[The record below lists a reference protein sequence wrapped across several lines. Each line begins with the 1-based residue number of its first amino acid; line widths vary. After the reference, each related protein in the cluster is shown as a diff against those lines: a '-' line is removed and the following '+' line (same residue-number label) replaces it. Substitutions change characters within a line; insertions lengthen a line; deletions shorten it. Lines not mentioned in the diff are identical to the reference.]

1 MEFTSRTINRTVLM
15 SLIILVIPMVTFPS
29 LLGTELAKASLT
41 AFLIELVVYAVLV
54 FFIRSQANL
63 IQLAQTAGI
72 CLIYRLI
79 LGTIFGLLISVMYA
93 MRVTVSVPLG
103 LISYLPAVILQVLA
117 TPFILLPIIDQ
128 IIPSNRR
135 RLVVQPPTSDI
146 DISMTIGTGSSKNS
160 VVRSNRPAGAGAGTR
175 NEIPMGLKRTS
186 IHTASPL
193 VRELTGFD
201 RATRYLGEDG
211 SVQLAAVVDREGLL
225 VSNFCRGDII
235 AEDWAPLAIL
245 FGDATAAVLD
255 RAKLGSAD
263 KVDLLVNDRH
273 VVVVDV
279 DGFKMMVVA
288 ERRGDDLLG
297 VRINQGIEI
306 IRKFIKERYSKL
318 RESNLEKSYVSGAK
332 RS

>member
-1 MEFTSRTINRTVLM
+1 MELTSRMINRTILM

-41 AFLIELVVYAVLV
+41 AFLIELVVYAVLI

-63 IQLAQTAGI
+63 VQLIQTAGV

-93 MRVTVSVPLG
+93 MSVTVSVPLG
-103 LISYLPAVILQVLA
+103 LISYLPAVILQVVA

-128 IIPSNRR
+128 IIPSSRR
-135 RLVVQPPTSDI
+135 RLAVQPPTPGI
-146 DISMTIGTGSSKNS
+146 DISMTIQTGSSQNTVAQSK
-160 VVRSNRPAGAGAGTR
+160 RPSEAGTVTK
-175 NEIPMGLKRTS
+175 NEIPLGLKRTT

-211 SVQLAAVVDREGLL
+211 SVQLVAVVDREGLL
-225 VSNFCRGDII
+225 ISNFYRGEIV

-245 FGDATAAVLD
+245 FGDTTATVLD

-263 KVDLLVNDRH
+263 KFDILVNDKH
-273 VVVVDV
+273 IVVVDV
-279 DGFKMMVVA
+279 EGFKMMVVA

-297 VRINQGIEI
+297 VRINQGIEM
-306 IRKFIKERYSKL
+306 IRKYIEERYSKL
-318 RESNLEKSYVSGAK
+318 RESNPEKSYVSGAQ
-332 RS
+332 